1 MHMRKSKEATL
12 LKTIINNFTCLEKL
26 LIYYGQ
32 KVLKM
37 KVERKKNKSK
47 KTVLPLQTNY
57 RSKKTCFMVLGERGK
72 KIAEKKKS
80 RKKSTRNP
88 LLNQT

>member
-37 KVERKKNKSK
+37 KVERKKK
-47 KTVLPLQTNY
+47 QTNRRKQCCLY
-57 RSKKTCFMVLGERGK
+57 RQIIDLRKLVLWY
-72 KIAEKKKS
+72 
-80 RKKSTRNP
+80 
-88 LLNQT
+88 